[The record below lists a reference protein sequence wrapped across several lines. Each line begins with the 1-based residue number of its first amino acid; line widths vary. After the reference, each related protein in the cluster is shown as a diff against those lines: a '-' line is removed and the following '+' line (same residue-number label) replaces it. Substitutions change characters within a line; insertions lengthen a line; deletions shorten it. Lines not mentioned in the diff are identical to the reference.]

1 MKMTEAR
8 ENKTTTL
15 ILSRIAEFKKNNG
28 NFPHQKDILKKVPL
42 TKGAVSQEFDKL
54 MSEDFLVKNEDNTYS
69 INKEKLVNSYREHL
83 EDYLIREEKNEIFEE
98 LIDSSNEVRTQT
110 NRQLDILLDKKE
122 NKKLIRSFLINSLIS
137 SIERESIATLREVFL
152 WTDNLIKVSSYH
164 IFSGENDGLDNN
176 SWMQKKLLF
185 MISICL
191 NHHHKSMYNVALENE
206 FVQNHF
212 PGEPFE
218 KKMLEDYFG
227 GEIR

>member
-1 MKMTEAR
+1 MTKAR

-15 ILSRIAEFKKNNG
+15 ILARIAEFQKING
-28 NFPHQKDILKKVPL
+28 NSPRQKDIREKVPL

-54 MSEDFLVKNEDNTYS
+54 MSEGFIVKNEDNTYS
-69 INKEKLVNSYREHL
+69 INKVKLTSCYREHL
-83 EDYLIREEKNEIFEE
+83 EDYLIREEENEIFDE
-98 LIDSSNEVRTQT
+98 LIGPSNDIRTQT
-110 NRQLDILLDKKE
+110 NRQLDLLLDKEE
-122 NKKLIRSFLINSLIS
+122 NKDLIRSFLINGLIS
-137 SIERESIATLREVFL
+137 SIERDSIATLREVFL
-152 WTDNLIKVSSYH
+152 WIDNIIQQSAYH
-164 IFSGENDGLDNN
+164 VFSCENGEIGN
-176 SWMQKKLLF
+176 SWMQKKLLY